1 MVSLYL
7 LWIQDAVSLWRICDT
22 PPKYAVYAHKEKI
35 SRNHNFGS
43 PSSAFEEKGCYS
55 AFPKLSSWADPP
67 ASLHEKLCPAVGC
80 PPPLPLCLV
89 CGRCSDISWMNS
101 PSWTSPLS
109 SLSTSLQLSSFLVS
123 FDTVLS
129 SGISAPSLNISFL
142 VNTLNYMVSL
152 DEGGGVSVLI
162 PTPGFTMVFIL
173 QITTPVQRG
182 KGSPTDSAERTDPG
196 IAKCLWKS
204 WKILRFNPTYFV
216 LSSLGAFGLPW

>member
-1 MVSLYL
+1 MGRPTCFPAWKAL
-7 LWIQDAVSLWRICDT
+7 
-22 PPKYAVYAHKEKI
+22 
-35 SRNHNFGS
+35 
-43 PSSAFEEKGCYS
+43 PSSGVSSPAASVPGVWEVLRYFLNEQSQLNFAFV
-55 AFPKLSSWADPP
+55 FTFNFSSVVFIFSFFW
-67 ASLHEKLCPAVGC
+67 HGIVF
-80 PPPLPLCLV
+80 
-89 CGRCSDISWMNS
+89 RNF
-101 PSWTSPLS
+101 S
-109 SLSTSLQLSSFLVS
+109 SESY
-123 FDTVLS
+123 
-129 SGISAPSLNISFL
+129 ISFL